1 MENEYAKEI
10 EEQIEYIYEMI
21 GIIEKMMDNLNE
33 RLEKLEQKSQ

>member
-1 MENEYAKEI
+1 MENEIAKEI
-10 EEQIEYIYEMI
+10 EEQIEYIYEML